1 MVNSF
6 LVWNSMRRQQTYLV
20 GRTALHPIHAR
31 HPAQPLRRRQEPR
44 PTHHHPTQRL
54 RSQQRSRKE
63 VSLYLSSKSVSSH
76 ASIPDFL
83 LVPFLPLL
91 DWSSL
96 STSPLSNKYRRRS
109 DLLSTSRPPTE
120 TTLLPRLRPRPF
132 RLLLLLPLLLLRDR
146 LLLPPGEGSKRLEAG
161 LRRLLRLRG
170 EGEELRL
177 LEGED
182 EEGELLEEE
191 EEGAMVR
198 CIRSRA

>member
-6 LVWNSMRRQQTYLV
+6 LVWDSMRRQQTYLV

-109 DLLSTSRPPTE
+109 DLPSTSRPPTE

-132 RLLLLLPLLLLRDR
+132 RLL